1 MHFVININYKD
12 AIFELVD
19 NIEYEI
25 MISRIENFEIYE
37 LFYMV

>member
-1 MHFVININYKD
+1 MHFVININYKA
-12 AIFELVD
+12 AIFELIN

-25 MISRIENFEIYE
+25 MISRIENVEIYE